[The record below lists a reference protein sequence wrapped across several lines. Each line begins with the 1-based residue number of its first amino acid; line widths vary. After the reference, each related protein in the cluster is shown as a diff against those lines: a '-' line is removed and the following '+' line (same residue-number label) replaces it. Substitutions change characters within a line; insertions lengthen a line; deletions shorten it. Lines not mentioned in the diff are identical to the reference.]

1 MLTYVSLRGLGNVWG
16 NIYAISATSTF
27 PGLLSFATRKVHSTL
42 YTLMKCT
49 IWFVPHISHFP
60 TVNCRYIFFL
70 GHSVNKWYL
79 CKTSPH
85 DNKLTTRTDEEF
97 LFLVILNSVPGI
109 YLFTYFGIPIYLQ
122 IFSNFYDI
130 SQMSRVLFNIVCNF
144 LFTKLL
150 MT

>member
-42 YTLMKCT
+42 SL
-49 IWFVPHISHFP
+49 HFNEVHNLICSAYFP
-60 TVNCRYIFFL
+60 LSYCRYIFFL